1 MHSGPQPKNPLHQEG
16 SACQSR
22 FDNATKPAT
31 ALQKPNS
38 MKNLLALAATAI
50 LLTSCA
56 TRFDAQAPSQT
67 LAALTQKGVPSTTV
81 SRIQSGRVLDFDDI
95 LSLVKAGVSDQ
106 AAVAY
111 LKSTR
116 APYKFTTAQLQQ
128 LSDAGA
134 GSTLVNYL
142 GQSIGYYE
150 ATKRNQLG
158 GSKWD
163 NSPYF
168 NDPFFWGAAP
178 FDYAFP
184 GEWADPDLVFDTL

>member
-1 MHSGPQPKNPLHQEG
+1 
-16 SACQSR
+16 
-22 FDNATKPAT
+22 
-31 ALQKPNS
+31 
-38 MKNLLALAATAI
+38 MKKLLALAILGATA
-50 LLTSCA
+50 LHLTSCA

-67 LAALTQKGVPSTTV
+67 LAQLSQKGVPSTTV
-81 SRIQSGRVLDFDDI
+81 SRIQAGRVLDFDDI
-95 LSLVKAGVSDQ
+95 VALVKAGVSDQ
-106 AAVAY
+106 SVVSY

-116 APYKFTTAQLQQ
+116 APYRFTAAQLEQ

-184 GEWADPDLVFDTL
+184 GEWADPDLVFDTF

>member
-1 MHSGPQPKNPLHQEG
+1 
-16 SACQSR
+16 
-22 FDNATKPAT
+22 
-31 ALQKPNS
+31 
-38 MKNLLALAATAI
+38 MKNLLALALLATASFH
-50 LLTSCA
+50 LTSCA

-67 LAALTQKGVPSTTV
+67 LAALTQKGVPATTV
-81 SRIQSGRVLDFDDI
+81 SRIKAGRVLDFDDI
-95 LSLVKAGVSDQ
+95 LALVKAGVSDK

-163 NSPYF
+163 NNPYF
-168 NDPFFWGAAP
+168 TDPFFWGAAP

-184 GEWADPDLVFDTL
+184 GEWADPGFVFDTL